1 MREYFSSHIKDEV
14 FTPCT
19 YRLVNVGFDLNHTGF
34 DVKIKRIRKDY
45 YVFCVDSGRIIVQN
59 SENNYTV
66 VEKGEF
72 FVYFPGTQQYFWHD
86 GGTKAKKTW
95 VHFMGSEM
103 DDLIKK
109 LKIKEGK
116 IILKQS
122 SKAQEVLGEILKENI
137 TKASGYE
144 TMSKSLLL
152 KLLTTLAR
160 DKTATKALSNNKMY
174 GIMMTIIDII
184 NQNPHISNQQLA
196 STLNMSTDHFVR
208 VFKNFFNTT
217 PHQYKL
223 DIIINTAKSYLMAS
237 NLTVNQIAELLG
249 YNNNS
254 LYFNAL
260 FKKYTGVSPTDF
272 RIEHNQQKVQRSLIY
287 AKHQEIEETL

>member
-1 MREYFSSHIKDEV
+1 MREYFATHMKDER
-14 FTPCT
+14 FTPCD

-45 YVFCVDSGRIIVQN
+45 YLFCVDSGRIIVQN

-72 FVYFPGTQQYFWHD
+72 FIYFPGSQQYFWHD
-86 GGTKAKKTW
+86 GGSKAKKTW

-103 DDLIKK
+103 DELIKT

-122 SKAQEVLGEILKENI
+122 SKAQDVLSQILKENI
-137 TKASGYE
+137 SKSTGYE
-144 TMSKSLLL
+144 VMSKSLLL
-152 KLLTTLAR
+152 KLLSTLAR
-160 DKTATKALSNNKMY
+160 DKTSTKALSDNKMY

-184 NQNPHISNQQLA
+184 NQNPHISNKQLA

-208 VFKNFFNTT
+208 VFKNFFSTT

-223 DIIINTAKSYLMAS
+223 DIIMNTAKSYLMAS

-260 FKKYTGVSPTDF
+260 FKKCVGVSPTEF
-272 RIEHNQQKVQRSLIY
+272 RLENNKEKEKRTLIY
-287 AKHQEIEETL
+287 EKHKEIEET